1 MYYIHYSSYP
11 DKDYRVGSK
20 PGDMTVPHARER
32 ARERERVR
40 ACVRRGSPTAPLVCA
55 EEKKKDLSSCSS
67 LLMDATVA
75 GFTDNVSRDY
85 LRTCRWI
92 HARTR

>member
-32 ARERERVR
+32 ARERESARLR
-40 ACVRRGSPTAPLVCA
+40 A
-55 EEKKKDLSSCSS
+55 
-67 LLMDATVA
+67 A
-75 GFTDNVSRDY
+75 G
-85 LRTCRWI
+85 
-92 HARTR
+92 